1 MKSMTAWACL
11 LAALLATAA
20 ARAETVVLH
29 PDRVFTS
36 EDRESHPGWAVIVE
50 GEKIA
55 AVGPAGSL
63 AAPAGARVIELPGCT
78 LLPGL
83 IDLHTHLFL
92 HPYNETPWD
101 DQVLKEST
109 AIRTLR
115 AGKHARDTLLAGFTS
130 VRDLGTEGAGVADVG
145 LKKAIEEGIIPG
157 PRMWVVTR
165 AIVARYAYGPPRRN
179 FNHDRDLPQGAQ
191 EASGNDEIIRAVLQ
205 QATDGADWIKV
216 YADYRDGPSGEAVPT
231 FSLEEL
237 KTLVQKAHDLG
248 RPVAAHAASD
258 EGMRRATLAG
268 VETIEHGFGGSEATF
283 RLMAEKGVAY
293 LPTISAA
300 EAVSRYF
307 EGFLPG
313 RTPLTAVL
321 QQSEHA
327 VKAALRAG
335 VTIGLGSD
343 VGVYPHGD
351 NAREVVFLVGDG
363 MPPADALLAATAV
376 NARILRQSDRIG
388 RVKAGLLADLVAV
401 KGDPTQD
408 VAVLRNVVLVMKGG
422 AIVREPNR

>member
-29 PDRVFTS
+29 PGRVFTS